1 MSSEESSFAWL
12 AGLVVADVTLAG
24 TTMTSPTFCP
34 LALEAGKAV
43 IGIRQSTILP
53 FRNTVAISP
62 QTIPYT
68 QRPRT
73 SLERCND

>member
-1 MSSEESSFAWL
+1 M
-12 AGLVVADVTLAG
+12 VANIALAG

-53 FRNTVAISP
+53 FRNTVVISP
-62 QTIPYT
+62 QTVPYT

-73 SLERCND
+73 SLARSND